1 MIKLGRRKKW
11 KPILPTVIQLRCCVR
26 KWHVCASVCNIWRK
40 LANSRR
46 ALIKAFYS
54 RQPLP
59 FSEEELKKM
68 VEEERG
74 VPLEEFIA
82 DLENTAQG

>member
-1 MIKLGRRKKW
+1 METNPADGNS
-11 KPILPTVIQLRCCVR
+11 TAVLRQEVAR
-26 KWHVCASVCNIWRK
+26 LRQRVQYLEEE

-74 VPLEEFIA
+74 VPLAEFIA
-82 DLENTAQG
+82 DLENAAQG